1 MNLHLFFD
9 VYIEDAPLGVYLRG
23 DRRRFNVDHKIRSS
37 SDAYKYQTKFDI
49 TRYSLISYQGI
60 DWKSVTIR
68 IECQNSIHSSIYD
81 ELAAYFPRAN
91 IQRDRSDTAK
101 KYYDS
106 LNTLMLEDNAWI
118 FFSPNNDHPLIGNAN
133 TLANVIQDA
142 DEAAVRTGAAIVSI
156 PYSHYTECQNFFKPS
171 HHEWGAYG
179 NVFPKLL
186 YETDYSYVI
195 SLNKMLLDSLH
206 IYRFGDLKKIF
217 GESKRGGRI
226 IRPEDT
232 EFYLKDTYKHV
243 MVIPKVEFCRHYD
256 GYMHI
261 ADKVP
266 PLFIPNGFFESKIKI
281 RYGYD
286 ENIPEFVN
294 VNPMSSKFS
303 YQHSSG
309 ADLKN
314 LLTDFPSFWK
324 KRICELDINPNFSKN
339 LTPAEVPYYAE
350 LRNPWNQSIKAFNFY
365 LSLRRLVKYFI
376 KKKIRKK
383 DC

>member
-9 VYIEDAPLGVYLRG
+9 VFIEDAPLGIYLRG

-37 SDAYKYQTKFDI
+37 AEAYKYQTKFDI
-49 TRYSLISYQGI
+49 TRYSLISYKDI

-68 IECQNSIHSSIYD
+68 IECQNSIHDSIYD
-81 ELAAYFPRAN
+81 EMAGYFPEAD
-91 IQRDRSDTAK
+91 IQRERSDTAK

-106 LNTLMLEDNAWI
+106 LNGLGLEDNAWI
-118 FFSPNNDHPLIGNAN
+118 FFSPNNDHPFIGSSK
-133 TLANVIQDA
+133 TLLNVIQDA
-142 DEAAVRTGAAIVSI
+142 DDAAERTGATFVSI

-186 YETDYSYVI
+186 YETEYSYVI

-217 GESKRGGRI
+217 GESKQRGRI

-232 EFYLKDTYKHV
+232 EFYLKDTYSHV

-261 ADKVP
+261 AEKVP

-281 RYGYD
+281 RYGYH
-286 ENIPEFVN
+286 ENKPEYVN
-294 VNPMSSKFS
+294 INPISSKFS
-303 YQHSSG
+303 YQDSDG
-309 ADLKN
+309 VDLKN
-314 LLTDFPSFWK
+314 LLIDLPQFWGG
-324 KRICELDINPNFSKN
+324 RVCELDINPSFPKN
-339 LTPAEVPYYAE
+339 LTPAEVPFYTD
-350 LRNPWNQSIKAFNFY
+350 LKNPWSKSPKVFNLS
-365 LSLRRLVKYFI
+365 LSLRRLIKYFI
-376 KKKIRKK
+376 KKKIRRK